1 MGAIPAAAGKHRAH
15 GALLRARWR
24 SGRCEALRP
33 DVRWRAAFG
42 MLHPHDAATLAGG
55 GLHGPP
61 ALAETGRA
69 SSWERVLSVRVD
81 LGGRGVIN
89 TKTQYVERHHST
101 VNNREF

>member
-42 MLHPHDAATLAGG
+42 MLHPHDAETLAGG
-55 GLHGPP
+55 GLHDPP
-61 ALAETGRA
+61 ALAELDLPRA
-69 SSWERVLSVRVD
+69 QRFPPRGFGITAGGPDIQVDRKSVVS
-81 LGGRGVIN
+81 GKRGSV
-89 TKTQYVERHHST
+89 
-101 VNNREF
+101 

>member
-42 MLHPHDAATLAGG
+42 MLHPHDAETLAGG
-55 GLHGPP
+55 GLHDPP
-61 ALAETGRA
+61 ALAELDLPRAQRFQPRGFGIEVVGLDIQEIGRA
-69 SSWERVLSVRVD
+69 SCRERVW
-81 LGGRGVIN
+81 
-89 TKTQYVERHHST
+89 QYV
-101 VNNREF
+101 